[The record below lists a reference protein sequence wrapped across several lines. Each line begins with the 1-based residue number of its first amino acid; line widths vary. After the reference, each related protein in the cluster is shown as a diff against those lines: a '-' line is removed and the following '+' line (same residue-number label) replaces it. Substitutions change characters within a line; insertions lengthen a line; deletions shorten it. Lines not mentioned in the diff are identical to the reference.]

1 MTSTCNHSAGSSR
14 DATPRHDPPIFSGAD
29 DPLADL
35 IARSEAAVDQLL
47 ASMDWDAY
55 DAMLAELAAESDR
68 AAQLLLGQYD
78 AFTPGSG
85 SDVHSGS
92 GA

>member
-1 MTSTCNHSAGSSR
+1 MTSTRNDSAGASQ
-14 DATPRHDPPIFSGAD
+14 DATPRHDPPFFAGAD

-35 IARSEAAVDQLL
+35 IARSEAAIDALR
-47 ASMDWDAY
+47 ASVDWDAY

-85 SDVHSGS
+85 SGVHSGS